1 MPPSAD
7 RGPAGPTGTA
17 TFGERVRAALRA
29 LGPLCVGIDP
39 SPALLDVFGLLDDA
53 DGLLSFGEA
62 CVRELDGV
70 VAAVKPQVAFF
81 ERHGARGISA
91 FERIVAAARGAGM
104 LVIADAKRGDI
115 GTSNQGYAEAWLAD
129 DSPLAVDALTAS
141 PYLGVG
147 ALTPLVEQAA
157 RAGRGVFVLARTSNP
172 EGDRLQGAR
181 MPPGGT
187 VAEDVVSQARAWNRG
202 SAAGA
207 VGVVV
212 GATVPDT
219 VALADLGGAVLVPGV
234 GAQGGTASDA
244 HQVTASAASHSVVV
258 SVSRALSDL
267 GPDPRRLAAAAQR
280 WRDDLARTLS

>member
-1 MPPSAD
+1 MPES
-7 RGPAGPTGTA
+7 
-17 TFGERVRAALRA
+17 FYERLRRSVVTS
-29 LGPLCVGIDP
+29 GPLVVGIDP
-39 SPALLDVFGLLDDA
+39 SPAVARAWGVASDASGLRTIA
-53 DGLLSFGEA
+53 RTLLSA
-62 CVRELDGV
+62 CGPFA
-70 VAAVKPQVAFF
+70 VAIKLQVAFF
-81 ERHGARGISA
+81 ERLGARGY
-91 FERIVAAARGAGM
+91 AALESVLEDARETEL

-187 VAEDVVSQARAWNRG
+187 VAEDVVSQVRACNRG